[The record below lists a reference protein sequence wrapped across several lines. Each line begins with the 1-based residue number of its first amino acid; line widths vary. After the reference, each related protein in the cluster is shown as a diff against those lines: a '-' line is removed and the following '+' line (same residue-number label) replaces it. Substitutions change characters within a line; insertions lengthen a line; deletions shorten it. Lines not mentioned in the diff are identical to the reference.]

1 MAAVASTSVSALL
14 RAPVSSNARASN
26 ARVVRGAIGIAK
38 RGTSSVASR
47 RAGVVVSASV
57 EEVIPQLAVDLPF
70 DTTAFDEMFV
80 NAASIILPAWGA
92 IVGTIF
98 VFGTI
103 AKVAF
108 PDKYDDAVYKNKA
121 KELVQDEIIDL
132 DNLSEA
138 DLAAVAALEKERA
151 EQGK

>member
-1 MAAVASTSVSALL
+1 M
-14 RAPVSSNARASN
+14 
-26 ARVVRGAIGIAK
+26 
-38 RGTSSVASR
+38 
-47 RAGVVVSASV
+47 
-57 EEVIPQLAVDLPF
+57 IPQIAVDLPF

>member
-1 MAAVASTSVSALL
+1 MG
-14 RAPVSSNARASN
+14 RD
-26 ARVVRGAIGIAK
+26 
-38 RGTSSVASR
+38 R
-47 RAGVVVSASV
+47 RHD
-57 EEVIPQLAVDLPF
+57 IRL
-70 DTTAFDEMFV
+70 
-80 NAASIILPAWGA
+80 
-92 IVGTIF
+92 
-98 VFGTI
+98 GTI